1 MGDVLTRLAETRGA
15 VVMSKQK
22 LPFAEAK
29 SCRDVSCMF
38 CPCGAL
44 RFRLDQRRADGGRV
58 GARLV
63 VNELEVNRDPLHTA
77 CIELD

>member
-1 MGDVLTRLAETRGA
+1 MAGLDAQTSLPAAFAPALAQSHTKPRPN
-15 VVMSKQK
+15 
-22 LPFAEAK
+22 LPGQTN
-29 SCRDVSCMF
+29 SH
-38 CPCGAL
+38 PAL
-44 RFRLDQRRADGGRV
+44 PTQQRRADGGRV